1 MSRETYIFIISPKKA
16 KQNLIKEIETNTN
29 YSISLRDFIE
39 SSNQGEIEFNK
50 SNYEEI
56 IEKIKTDFSKIRSQ
70 EIDVIFYWLRND
82 YFNSNYNQE
91 QSYLEYEAI
100 FYNKLKEYGIEL
112 VYEFEQKDKCKIFM
126 YQLDQ
131 FKYLNKLGIY
141 SEDDNWLDYEI
152 SINQFKEYLNYLLLL
167 LCKIEIEED
176 GETRVLT
183 NILKELE
190 TNVKIQNQVNYS
202 LTEIKEEEDYD
213 YKYCAEPMI
222 NALIEIKH
230 KLINYNGK
238 ILVVDSQ

>member
-1 MSRETYIFIISPKKA
+1 MSRETYIFIINPEKA
-16 KQNLIKEIETNTN
+16 KRNLIKEIEFNKT
-29 YSISLRDFIE
+29 YSISLKDFIE
-39 SSNQGEIEFNK
+39 RSNQGELEFEK
-50 SNYEEI
+50 SIYENI
-56 IEKIKTDFSKIRSQ
+56 IEKIKTDFGKIRRH
-70 EIDVIFYWLRND
+70 ELAVIFYWLRND
-82 YFNSNYNQE
+82 YFNLNHNQE

-100 FYNKLKEYGIEL
+100 FYTKLKEFGIEL

-126 YQLDQ
+126 YQLGQ
-131 FKYLNKLGIY
+131 FEYLNKLGIY
-141 SEDDNWLDYEI
+141 SEDDNWSDYQI
-152 SINQFKEYLNYLLLL
+152 GINQFKEYLNYLLLL

-202 LTEIKEEEDYD
+202 WTEIKEEEDND

-222 NALIEIKH
+222 NVLIAIKN

-238 ILVVDSQ
+238 IFVIDSQ